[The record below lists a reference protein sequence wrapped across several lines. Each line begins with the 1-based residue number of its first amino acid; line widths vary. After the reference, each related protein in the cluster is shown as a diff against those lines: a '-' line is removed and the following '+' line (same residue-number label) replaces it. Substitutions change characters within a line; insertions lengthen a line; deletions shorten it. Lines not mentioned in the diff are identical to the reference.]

1 VPPFARE
8 DIRFRSGEVECGGWL
23 YRPERQGPGPAVVLG
38 HGLGAIKEMRLDAY
52 AERFAAAGYVALV
65 FDYRHFGVSGGEPR
79 QLLDINRQLED
90 WAAAVEHARGLA
102 EVDPDRVAIFGSSF
116 GGGHAILTAARDPR
130 IAATIVQCPFTDGLA
145 SALTLGPI
153 STVKV
158 SALGLRDELSRL
170 RGAEPVR
177 VALASKPHSAAL
189 MPTEDAA
196 PGFLGLVPEGV
207 DFTNEVAARVGL
219 RIALHRPGR
228 ATRKIAAP
236 IMFCVCDR
244 DSVAPAKATLR
255 HAARAPRGE
264 IHRYPIGHFDIYKG
278 DDFER
283 AVTDQLDFLR
293 RHLPV

>member
-1 VPPFARE
+1 MPPFARE
-8 DIRFRSGEVECGGWL
+8 DIRFRSGDAECGGWL
-23 YRPERQGPGPAVVLG
+23 YRPERQGAGPAVVLG

-52 AERFAAAGYVALV
+52 AERFAAAGYVALA
-65 FDYRHFGVSGGEPR
+65 FDYRHFGASGGEPR
-79 QLLDINRQLED
+79 QLLDIKRQLED
-90 WAAAVEHARGLA
+90 WAAAVAHARGLA

-130 IAATIVQCPFTDGLA
+130 IAAAIVQCPFTDGLA
-145 SALTLGPI
+145 SALTLGPV
-153 STVKV
+153 STAKV
-158 SALGLRDELSRL
+158 SALGLRDEFSRL

-177 VALASKPHSAAL
+177 VALAGRLHSAAL

-264 IHRYPIGHFDIYKG
+264 VHRYPIGHFDIYKG
-278 DDFER
+278 EDFER
-283 AVTDQLDFLR
+283 AVADQLDFLR